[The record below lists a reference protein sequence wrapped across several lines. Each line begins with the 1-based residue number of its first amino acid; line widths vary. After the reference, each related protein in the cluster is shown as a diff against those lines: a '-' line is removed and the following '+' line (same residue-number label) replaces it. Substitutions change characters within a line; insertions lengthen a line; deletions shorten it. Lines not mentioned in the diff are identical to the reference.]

1 MLHKHGACVNV
12 VFSGLLTD
20 KLLYYISTLMVGMS
34 IRFYLILVPSSEHF
48 S

>member
-1 MLHKHGACVNV
+1 MSQHGACINV

-34 IRFYLILVPSSEHF
+34 IRFCLILVFLSEHF

>member
-1 MLHKHGACVNV
+1 MLHKHGACINV

-20 KLLYYISTLMVGMS
+20 KLLYYISTLMVGVGVRLCLMQC
-34 IRFYLILVPSSEHF
+34 F